1 MLPLFAVRP
10 GFLLKIR
17 GIMLPNSREA
27 AFLGAARP
35 IMGRQAA
42 ALSRMRSHV
51 LSGFG
56 RSPSRLAEGGGIGED
71 TVPYKRRIVF
81 EDHGKQ
87 THCLVRQ
94 RQGEL
99 RVVAAVIDQHES
111 PDGEQ
116 GEEPCEVGAAVFDEE
131 VA

>member
-17 GIMLPNSREA
+17 GIMLPDSREA
-27 AFLGAARP
+27 AFWGAARP

-42 ALSRMRSHV
+42 ALSRMRNPV
-51 LSGFG
+51 LPDFG
-56 RSPSRLAEGGGIGED
+56 RSPSRLAEGGGIGEY
-71 TVPYKRRIVF
+71 TMPYKRRIVF
-81 EDHGKQ
+81 EDYGKQ

-99 RVVAAVIDQHES
+99 RVVAAVIDQL
-111 PDGEQ
+111 
-116 GEEPCEVGAAVFDEE
+116 
-131 VA
+131 